1 LREEGA
7 LQETLRIGVKSD
19 EGSLEVVSE
28 ADLNVDGVE
37 KASKRCYECSPAVA
51 SICS

>member
-7 LQETLRIGVKSD
+7 LQETPRIGVKSD

-37 KASKRCYECSPAVA
+37 GVEEVLRVPASGG
-51 SICS
+51 

>member
-1 LREEGA
+1 MREKGA

-37 KASKRCYECSPAVA
+37 GVEEVLRVLASGG
-51 SICS
+51 